1 MWGIIWLGFSTVIR
15 WLNSVIQENPF
26 RLYFQGQAKRC
37 FLAGQRRVKQVQ
49 DPCRRRHTVF
59 LTASSCNRDKIAG
72 NLIRFVPLDFLK
84 DERQCQTLK
93 TITSCLY
100 KQPLVSLDI
109 NQSLGHLLSMPI
121 GLAPA
126 LSPWL
131 ARKVTGSGMRHL
143 VLQKTISQF
152 CHWWLSESTSCM
164 ACLNLPALGVF
175 QASSRF
181 QLELEDPSNRVCW
194 AELGT
199 LRSSVELRL
208 LAQPWV
214 MLCVLVHTGNRL
226 AESTARISLLKM

>member
-37 FLAGQRRVKQVQ
+37 FLAGQRRVKQVR

-72 NLIRFVPLDFLK
+72 NLIRFIPLDFLK
-84 DERQCQTLK
+84 DQRQCQTLK

-121 GLAPA
+121 GLAPV

-143 VLQKTISQF
+143 VLQKQPPNSAT
-152 CHWWLSESTSCM
+152 
-164 ACLNLPALGVF
+164 GGF
-175 QASSRF
+175 QN
-181 QLELEDPSNRVCW
+181 PPPVW
-194 AELGT
+194 P
-199 LRSSVELRL
+199 V
-208 LAQPWV
+208 
-214 MLCVLVHTGNRL
+214 
-226 AESTARISLLKM
+226 

>member
-1 MWGIIWLGFSTVIR
+1 MWGIIWLGFSTVFR

-126 LSPWL
+126 LSP
-131 ARKVTGSGMRHL
+131 GSHGRWRGQEWDISFSKNNLPILPLVAFRIHL
-143 VLQKTISQF
+143 VYG
-152 CHWWLSESTSCM
+152 LSKF
-164 ACLNLPALGVF
+164 ACFGSFSGIL
-175 QASSRF
+175 
-181 QLELEDPSNRVCW
+181 
-194 AELGT
+194 
-199 LRSSVELRL
+199 
-208 LAQPWV
+208 
-214 MLCVLVHTGNRL
+214 
-226 AESTARISLLKM
+226 